1 MTQQHWSLMITV
13 TEEDW
18 QRYLVKYK
26 NLMWKISHMI
36 SGDAAICTI
45 EDNYNDLCLAALESI
60 QGFHKKTGKPFNEM
74 LGTTF
79 FDKYT
84 KTCLWTA
91 KARKGNHI
99 KKGYKIRNHTLSLD
113 YGEDSSGSS
122 VGMFV
127 GHIEDSRGI
136 TTAGVESLDFFNS
149 FDDYSKN
156 LINIIA
162 DNPDLLTEQGKLK
175 LNRLSEKVDLPIE
188 KLKICIHNIGKKLK
202 YELEN

>member
-18 QRYLVKYK
+18 QKYLVKYK

-36 SGDAAICTI
+36 SGDSAICTI

-60 QGFHKKTGKPFNEM
+60 QGFHKKTGESFNEM
-74 LGTTF
+74 FGSTF

-99 KKGYKIRNHTLSLD
+99 KKGYKVRNHTLSFD
-113 YGEDSSGSS
+113 HGEESSGSS

-127 GHIEDSRGI
+127 GNIEDSRGI
-136 TTAGVESLDFFNS
+136 SMTGVESLDFFNS

-175 LNRLSEKVDLPIE
+175 LSRLSEKVDLPIE